1 MKKTKSEKE
10 KKLLIKVKSKINNN
24 KKKYL
29 TKSQM
34 NKKIKNSQSFINVD
48 CVSEKGIIKLKSG
61 EVAQLLSVQAID
73 LSLSSQEQK
82 NYFYS
87 QLKYLYQ
94 IKDLDLRIYKLNEQL
109 NLNSNKDY
117 ILKLMDECKD
127 NEQRLLFLQERYGL
141 LEQLENNEFTV
152 FNCYFLVVIA
162 KNENALKKQVEE
174 IIRICYSLVPRLQLE
189 ELTNKYE
196 IYKFLINLYF
206 SSANLEQLLW
216 CELTELITP
225 LNISEKAN
233 LLKLENDEV
242 QLLSIKS
249 IPPFLDEGFFEQI
262 FNMPG
267 VRCCI
272 HVKDTVDPD
281 ILIKNLVIKRFG
293 TDNNKKTHV
302 PKFIRKVK
310 KPTKKENKE

>member
-1 MKKTKSEKE
+1 MKKTKGEKE

-94 IKDLDLRIYKLNEQL
+94 IKNLDLRIYKLNEQL

-152 FNCYFLVVIA
+152 SNCYFLVVIT
-162 KNENALKKQVEE
+162 KNEKK
-174 IIRICYSLVPRLQLE
+174 
-189 ELTNKYE
+189 
-196 IYKFLINLYF
+196 
-206 SSANLEQLLW
+206 
-216 CELTELITP
+216 
-225 LNISEKAN
+225 
-233 LLKLENDEV
+233 
-242 QLLSIKS
+242 
-249 IPPFLDEGFFEQI
+249 
-262 FNMPG
+262 
-267 VRCCI
+267 
-272 HVKDTVDPD
+272 
-281 ILIKNLVIKRFG
+281 
-293 TDNNKKTHV
+293 
-302 PKFIRKVK
+302 
-310 KPTKKENKE
+310 